1 MESSPTTS
9 FRIAYSFFIFLTCLY
24 IKSLFFFF
32 FFSNVYMR
40 PQLCCLTTLLSPA
53 YIAVPL
59 HLILIPSFRL
69 PCIPV
74 DIGMCSIVLFQHL
87 AFPLVQFSGAGE
99 SFIPID
105 ANGYAPA
112 SVTYSWYCK
121 QVQSVLYRNASHS
134 NLQNENWIRYRVSWN
149 YWSLKH
155 SHTTEY

>member
-1 MESSPTTS
+1 MVGRFGFHSLLYSLATNRWFYGE
-9 FRIAYSFFIFLTCLY
+9 FAYYILPNCLLLFY
-24 IKSLFFFF
+24 ISNLSLYQISLFF

-112 SVTYSWYCK
+112 SVTYS
-121 QVQSVLYRNASHS
+121 
-134 NLQNENWIRYRVSWN
+134 
-149 YWSLKH
+149 
-155 SHTTEY
+155 